1 MIKVAILGII
11 VTLFCVYFKAK
22 QPEISAAMALVCC
35 IFVFSFAITKLEV
48 ILDAIRQIQSYIQIN
63 NTYITILLKIVGI
76 TYVAE
81 FSSGLC
87 KDAGYSAI
95 ANQIELVGKLSI
107 IAISM
112 PIVLALINT
121 LNQFL
126 NV

>member
-1 MIKVAILGII
+1 MIKIAILGII
-11 VTLFCVYFKAK
+11 VSMFCVYFKAK
-22 QPEISAAMALVCC
+22 QPEFSAILVLTCC
-35 IFVFSFAITKLEV
+35 IVVFSFGITKFEV
-48 ILDAIRQIQSYIQIN
+48 ILKAIREIQDYVKIN

-81 FSSGLC
+81 FAAGIC

-95 ANQIELVGKLSI
+95 SNQIELVGKLSI

-126 NV
+126 KV

>member
-1 MIKVAILGII
+1 MIKIAILGIV
-11 VTLFCVYFKAK
+11 VTMFCVYFKAK
-22 QPEISAAMALVCC
+22 QPEISTVIAVICC

-48 ILDAIRQIQSYIQIN
+48 ILDAIHQIQDYIKIN

-81 FSSGLC
+81 FSSGIC

-95 ANQIELVGKLSI
+95 ANQIQLVGKLSI

-126 NV
+126 KV